1 MSYHKPRSANPEA
14 GEHYMLAPALSGY
27 GVGGTPRLV
36 VPELGALPLTLN
48 IQPKLALQQIVLSP
62 TRRTV
67 GRARLQSIWSADAS
81 ASKRRAE
88 SVRLPV
94 KATKGRDGKVV
105 VPVTSLLTD
114 WNAEGKKLL
123 APLAPAVRGA
133 TALPYSWRE
142 KIVNRPLDAFIDLFD
157 PVEDAFG
164 RAIDR
169 VIRKHVPSGKINWF
183 GKMENISRNPPED
196 NVFDISTRN
205 FVRRLRTIRAFIG
218 LFFAKPVELAYECAV
233 EGIDITAKVA
243 EGIGDAVSAAAKA
256 AGEVV
261 EEVGKKAQE
270 AVDGVVDFFKG
281 LGGLGGYGG
290 LGDAGVVSV
299 PTAGGLAAL
308 ATAIAGLTAWE
319 LLAFVIV
326 SLALLAA
333 SVVTAAIGVTGTAVT
348 VIGGGYFLLEQ
359 KKLETR
365 LAEKRID
372 TGVNKGDAGVNKGDA
387 GRAGAAS
394 ETGPSG
400 EKTAEGGI
408 SPLVVLGGAAA
419 LAFLF
424 LRK

>member
-1 MSYHKPRSANPEA
+1 
-14 GEHYMLAPALSGY
+14 
-27 GVGGTPRLV
+27 
-36 VPELGALPLTLN
+36 
-48 IQPKLALQQIVLSP
+48 
-62 TRRTV
+62 
-67 GRARLQSIWSADAS
+67 
-81 ASKRRAE
+81 
-88 SVRLPV
+88 
-94 KATKGRDGKVV
+94 
-105 VPVTSLLTD
+105 
-114 WNAEGKKLL
+114 
-123 APLAPAVRGA
+123 
-133 TALPYSWRE
+133 
-142 KIVNRPLDAFIDLFD
+142 
-157 PVEDAFG
+157 
-164 RAIDR
+164 
-169 VIRKHVPSGKINWF
+169 
-183 GKMENISRNPPED
+183 
-196 NVFDISTRN
+196 
-205 FVRRLRTIRAFIG
+205 
-218 LFFAKPVELAYECAV
+218 
-233 EGIDITAKVA
+233 
-243 EGIGDAVSAAAKA
+243 
-256 AGEVV
+256 
-261 EEVGKKAQE
+261 
-270 AVDGVVDFFKG
+270 VDFFKG

-372 TGVNKGDAGVNKGDA
+372 AGVNKGDAGVNKGDA